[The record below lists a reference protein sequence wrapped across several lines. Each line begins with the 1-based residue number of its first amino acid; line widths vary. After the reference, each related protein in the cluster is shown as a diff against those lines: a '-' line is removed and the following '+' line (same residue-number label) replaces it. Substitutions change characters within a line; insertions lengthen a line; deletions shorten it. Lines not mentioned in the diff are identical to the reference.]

1 MSVVP
6 DIAGLPVD
14 LQELSSA
21 AATLVGDGAELRSL
35 GPSRYATSFPTH
47 LVEVDG
53 PSGCGRMLVKDL
65 RWQSLSAAAR
75 RAKDRTTHDP
85 ARELGT
91 YRELLRGAEGP
102 PRYLG
107 GRGDRRSST
116 AWLAIEHVDGR
127 ELYQWGDR
135 DAWRAAVSWVG
146 SFHRTWRDRSAELAG
161 VRRRVP
167 LLRHDRAQFAGL
179 SSRVRAVRGGDA
191 AEPGV
196 AEVLAAWDGAARE
209 LVAADPTVVHGECY
223 ASNVLVSDAGRVA
236 VVDWETT
243 AIGSGWGDLA
253 ALAVGWDRADREV
266 FLEDY
271 LRASGCSAD
280 DATSQRRFTAA
291 RLGVCVQW
299 LGADPDWAPPAE
311 QRRDWLA
318 EAHAVLDEAAWPW

>member
-1 MSVVP
+1 MSAVP
-6 DIAGLPVD
+6 EVAGLPVD
-14 LQELSSA
+14 LQELESA
-21 AATLVGDGAELRSL
+21 AATLVGDGAQLRSL

-53 PSGCGRMLVKDL
+53 SAGRGQMLVKDL
-65 RWQSLSAAAR
+65 RWQSLSVSAR
-75 RAKDRTTHDP
+75 RAKDRSTHDP

-91 YRELLRGAEGP
+91 YRDVLRHHDGP

-116 AWLAIEHVDGR
+116 AWLAIEHVDAR

-135 DAWRAAVSWVG
+135 DAWRAAVRWVG
-146 SFHRTWRDRSAELAG
+146 AFHRDWRERPVELAG

-167 LLRHDRAQFAGL
+167 LLRHDEAQL
-179 SSRVRAVRGGDA
+179 SGMAARVRAVRGSTPQDSA
-191 AEPGV
+191 LRD
-196 AEVLAAWDGAARE
+196 VLAAWNGAARDLSGVE
-209 LVAADPTVVHGECY
+209 PTVVHGECY

-243 AIGSGWGDLA
+243 ALGSGWGDLA
-253 ALAVGWDRADREV
+253 ALVVGWDRADREV

-271 LRASGCSAD
+271 LRATGNCER
-280 DATSQRRFTAA
+280 DAASERRLTAA

-299 LGADPDWAPPAE
+299 LGADPEWTPPTG
-311 QRRDWLA
+311 QHRDWLA
-318 EAHAVLDEAAWPW
+318 EALEVLDEAGWPW